1 MISRVQLSQAP
12 LNLGEFRELQAWSDR
27 PMSVSIECFVEP
39 PTPAQLNACNEC
51 GSFPLASGQV
61 LRFTAPSEL
70 FAQGRGYMKIS
81 VSDASGPQQSYTLPV
96 ATAGAQGLTESYKNA
111 VTLATEKLR
120 EAIDRLDKRVKELGE
135 VIKKREKLAKILK
148 GATVLIGIFVA
159 TGFLPQVVV
168 QILGVV
174 VLIVV
179 GFDQTYANLAKLRTF
194 TSGRNTY
201 LRIRREIVNI
211 HNDQIID
218 VVKKRGDVPKE
229 AAEMLINLNKQLMN
243 QLAKVEQEVEMA
255 IDNQQF
261 ALMERLSL
269 EEQGKK

>member
-174 VLIVV
+174 VLIRSE
-179 GFDQTYANLAKLRTF
+179 GIGRSDQKARKISQNTQGCYGVNWHFCRDRFF
-194 TSGRNTY
+194 TAGSRSDSGCRCTDQIGRNW
-201 LRIRREIVNI
+201 E
-211 HNDQIID
+211 
-218 VVKKRGDVPKE
+218 K
-229 AAEMLINLNKQLMN
+229 
-243 QLAKVEQEVEMA
+243 
-255 IDNQQF
+255 
-261 ALMERLSL
+261 
-269 EEQGKK
+269 